1 MKKLLY
7 FFLAFIFFTI
17 ANAQVTTSPTTVL
30 AEQPVTITFNKTGT
44 ELAPYTGIIYAY
56 IGVTVNGVRFQNIKG
71 SSDFASPL
79 HPQMTQVGT
88 SSNYTLT
95 ITPDLYT
102 YFGVPTNSSITEIC
116 VVFRSADASLQS
128 RPDYFVPVG
137 AFQYNLTAPALN
149 SNNIISSG
157 SNVTVTANNTNGS
170 ANYQLFVNGST
181 TPLNTQN
188 TSNYS
193 FVDTNVTVNK
203 NYVLRI
209 TQGNTTFTARFSV
222 IINPGNLTGA
232 MPSGLVDGINYNPS
246 VPTKATLVLN
256 APFKSFIYVA
266 GSFNN
271 WQPTSAF
278 AMKRD
283 TASGKYWLEL
293 TGLTPGQIYAYQY
306 WVCDVVNLPL
316 GSPAIVKTADPFS
329 TLVLSPFDDPE
340 IQSLGVFPNLPAY
353 SAIAPGQEREVT
365 VLQTGPNNLFSYNW
379 SSATTNFVKPK
390 KKDLVFY
397 EVLIRDFDATRTY
410 QDLINRID
418 YFKNLK
424 INAIKLMPVMEFEG
438 NMSWGYNTVFHMALD
453 KRYGPPV
460 KLKEFVDLCHQN
472 GIAVILDIALNHVF
486 GRSPLERMWM
496 LDSDNDGWANGTGP
510 RTTFENPYV
519 NVEAQH
525 SYNVGS
531 DLNHFRET
539 GPGGN
544 LTNTYAIRTIQYW
557 INEFKIDGYRWDL
570 TKGFTNQCPPN
581 VSGGQEPCTNG
592 YRSDRKSKME
602 WYATNQWAA
611 DPLSLVIFEHLG
623 TGGSAQEEVEWANY
637 NRTGN
642 QGGIMQW
649 RKMTDPYANLLKG
662 NATNLAAVTDPSDRM
677 IGYAES
683 HDEERVVYKA
693 LNEAGQTQGN
703 LSKVLQRLPAMGSV
717 LFLVPGPKMMWHF
730 GELGWDKSLWT
741 CSNGNVSF
749 SNPDCKLDTKP
760 QPQWSENWLENEARA
775 NVYNQWA
782 RQIDLR
788 IKEDVFENGQ
798 FAWNFSQVGRPRLDV
813 WTSTSPTSSLSYVFV
828 LTNFSDSTY
837 DVPGGFPFTGN
848 WVNLMDNTTLN
859 VTNQNQN
866 VSIEPGGYRIF
877 GNQQSTLDIVNNE
890 FRSLTL
896 YPNPANN
903 YFVIEGEISKA
914 EIYSV
919 TGQLVKSFDG
929 INATDYQFDI
939 NDLTKGVY
947 LVKAF
952 DSQNRT
958 KTMKLIKQ

>member
-1 MKKLLY
+1 MKKAFLSL
-7 FFLAFIFFTI
+7 FLAFVFNM
-17 ANAQVTTSPTTVL
+17 NAQITTSPSPVL
-30 AEQPVTITFNKTGT
+30 ADQPATITFNKAGT
-44 ELAPYTGIIYAY
+44 PLAAYNGIIYAY
-56 IGVTVNGVRFQNIKG
+56 VGVTVNGTQWQNIKG
-71 SSDFASPL
+71 SPIWGNNIQ
-79 HPQMTQVGT
+79 PQMTQTAPGANT
-88 SSNYTLT
+88 YTLS
-95 ITPDLYT
+95 ITPDLFT
-102 YFGVPTNSSITEIC
+102 YFGVSPANSITQIC
-116 VVFRSADASLQS
+116 IIFRSADATLQTS
-128 RPDYFVPVG
+128 DAFIPVG
-137 AFQYNLTAPALN
+137 AFQYNLSSPLLN
-149 SNNIISSG
+149 SSSIINSG
-157 SNVTVTANNTNGS
+157 ANQLITASNTNGVATYNLL
-170 ANYQLFVNGST
+170 ANGVT
-181 TPLNTQN
+181 INTAT

-193 FVDTNVTVNK
+193 FTDTNITVNK
-203 NYVLRI
+203 NYELRV

-222 IINPGNLTGA
+222 IINPGTNSAA
-232 MPSGLVDGINYNPS
+232 MPAGLVDGINYNPTD
-246 VPTKATLVLN
+246 PTRATLVLN
-256 APFKSFIYVA
+256 APFKSFVYVA

-271 WQPTSAF
+271 WQPTSGF
-278 AMKRD
+278 AMRRD
-283 TASGKYWLEL
+283 SAPGSTRFFLEL

-306 WVCDVVNLPL
+306 WVCDVVNLPV

-340 IQSLGVFPNLPAY
+340 IQTLGVFPNLPAY
-353 SAIAPGQEREVT
+353 STIAPGQEREVT

-510 RTTFENPYV
+510 RTTTENPYV
-519 NVEAQH
+519 NQVALH

-570 TKGFTNQCPPN
+570 TKGFTNQCT
-581 VSGGQEPCTNG
+581 SMDEGCTNG
-592 YRSDRKSKME
+592 YRTDRVAKMK
-602 WYATNQWAA
+602 WYADNQWAA

-623 TGGSAQEEVEWANY
+623 TGGSAQEEVEWASY
-637 NRTGN
+637 NRVGN

-693 LNEAGQTQGN
+693 LNEAGQTVGN
-703 LSKVLQRLPAMGSV
+703 LDKVLQRLPAMGSV
-717 LFLVPGPKMMWHF
+717 LFMVPGPKMIWHF
-730 GELGWDKSLWT
+730 GALGWDDSLFL
-741 CSNGNVSF
+741 CSNGTVQFN
-749 SNPDCKLDTKP
+749 DGCKLDTKP
-760 QPQWSENWLENEARA
+760 QPQWAENWLQNPARA

-788 IKEDVFENGQ
+788 IREDVFENGQ

-813 WTSTSPTSSLSYVFV
+813 WTSTSPTPSLSYVFV

-837 DVPGGFPFTGN
+837 NVPGGFPFTGN

-877 GNQQSTLDIVNNE
+877 GNQQSALDIVNNE
-890 FRSLTL
+890 FRSLAL
-896 YPNPANN
+896 YPNPTSGSFTINGL
-903 YFVIEGEISKA
+903 VSKVDV
-914 EIYSV
+914 YSV
-919 TGQLVKSFDG
+919 TGQLVKSFDS
-929 INATDYQFDI
+929 ISTENYQFDV
-939 NDLTKGVY
+939 NDLNRGVY
-947 LVKAF
+947 LVKIVDA
-952 DSQNRT
+952 NNNT
-958 KTMKLIKQ
+958 KTTKLIKE

>member
-1 MKKLLY
+1 MKKAFLSL
-7 FFLAFIFFTI
+7 FLAFVLNM
-17 ANAQVTTSPTTVL
+17 NAQITTSPSPVL
-30 AEQPVTITFNKTGT
+30 ADQPATITFNKAGT
-44 ELAPYTGIIYAY
+44 PLAAYNGVIYAY
-56 IGVTVNGVRFQNIKG
+56 VGVTVNGTQWQNIKG
-71 SSDFASPL
+71 SPIWGNNIQ
-79 HPQMTQVGT
+79 PQMTQTAPGANT
-88 SSNYTLT
+88 YTLS
-95 ITPDLYT
+95 ITPDLFT
-102 YFGVPTNSSITEIC
+102 YFGVSPANSITQIC
-116 VVFRSADASLQS
+116 IIFRSADATLQTS
-128 RPDYFVPVG
+128 DAFIPVG
-137 AFQYNLTAPALN
+137 AFQYNLSSPLLN
-149 SNNIISSG
+149 SSSIINSG
-157 SNVTVTANNTNGS
+157 ANQLITASNTNGVATYNLL
-170 ANYQLFVNGST
+170 ANGVT
-181 TPLNTQN
+181 INTAT

-193 FVDTNVTVNK
+193 FTDTNITVNK
-203 NYVLRI
+203 NYELRV

-222 IINPGNLTGA
+222 IINPGTNSAA
-232 MPSGLVDGINYNPS
+232 MPAGLVDGINYNPID
-246 VPTKATLVLN
+246 PTRATLVLN
-256 APFKSFIYVA
+256 APFKSFVYVA

-271 WQPTSAF
+271 WQPTSGF
-278 AMKRD
+278 AMRRD
-283 TASGKYWLEL
+283 SAPGSTRFFLEL

-306 WVCDVVNLPL
+306 WVCDVVNLPV

-410 QDLINRID
+410 QDLIDRID

-472 GIAVILDIALNHVF
+472 GIAVILDLALNHVF

-510 RTTFENPYV
+510 RTTTENPYV
-519 NVEAQH
+519 NQVALH

-570 TKGFTNQCPPN
+570 TKGFTNQCT
-581 VSGGQEPCTNG
+581 SMDEGCTNG
-592 YRSDRKSKME
+592 YRTDRVAKMK
-602 WYATNQWAA
+602 WYADNQWAA

-623 TGGSAQEEVEWANY
+623 TGGSAQEEVEWASY
-637 NRTGN
+637 NRVGN

-693 LNEAGQTQGN
+693 LNEAGQTVGN
-703 LSKVLQRLPAMGSV
+703 LDKVLQRLPAMGSV
-717 LFLVPGPKMMWHF
+717 LFMVPGPKMIWHF
-730 GELGWDKSLWT
+730 GALGWDDSLFL
-741 CSNGNVSF
+741 CSNGTVQFN
-749 SNPDCKLDTKP
+749 DGCKLDTKP
-760 QPQWSENWLENEARA
+760 QPQWAENWLQNPARA

-788 IKEDVFENGQ
+788 IREDVFENGQ
-798 FAWNFSQVGRPRLDV
+798 FAWNFSQTGRPRLDV

-837 DVPGGFPFTGN
+837 NVPGGFPFTGN
-848 WVNLMDNTTLN
+848 WVNLMDNTILN

-877 GNQQSTLDIVNNE
+877 GNQQSALDIVNNE
-890 FRSLTL
+890 FRSLAL
-896 YPNPANN
+896 YPNPTSGSFTINGL
-903 YFVIEGEISKA
+903 VSKVDV
-914 EIYSV
+914 YSV
-919 TGQLVKSFDG
+919 TGQLVKSFDSVSG
-929 INATDYQFDI
+929 ENYQFDV
-939 NDLTKGVY
+939 NDLNRGVY
-947 LVKAF
+947 LVKIVDA
-952 DSQNRT
+952 NNNT
-958 KTMKLIKQ
+958 KTTKLIKE

>member
-1 MKKLLY
+1 MKKAFLSL
-7 FFLAFIFFTI
+7 FLAFVLNM
-17 ANAQVTTSPTTVL
+17 NAQITTSPSPVL
-30 AEQPVTITFNKTGT
+30 ADQPATITFNKAGT
-44 ELAPYTGIIYAY
+44 PLAAYNGVIYAY
-56 IGVTVNGVRFQNIKG
+56 VGVTVNGTQWQNIKG
-71 SSDFASPL
+71 SPIWGNNIQ
-79 HPQMTQVGT
+79 PQMTQTAPGANT
-88 SSNYTLT
+88 YTLS
-95 ITPDLYT
+95 ITPDLFT
-102 YFGVPTNSSITEIC
+102 YFGVSPANSITQIC
-116 VVFRSADASLQS
+116 IIFRSADATLQTS
-128 RPDYFVPVG
+128 DAFIPVG
-137 AFQYNLTAPALN
+137 AFQYNLSSPLLN
-149 SNNIISSG
+149 SSSIINSG
-157 SNVTVTANNTNGS
+157 ANQLITASNTNGVATYNLL
-170 ANYQLFVNGST
+170 ANGVT
-181 TPLNTQN
+181 INTAT

-193 FVDTNVTVNK
+193 FTDTNITVNK
-203 NYVLRI
+203 NYELRV

-222 IINPGNLTGA
+222 IINPGTNSAA
-232 MPSGLVDGINYNPS
+232 MPAGLVDGINYNPID
-246 VPTKATLVLN
+246 PTRATLVLN
-256 APFKSFIYVA
+256 APFKSFVYVA

-271 WQPTSAF
+271 WQPTSGF
-278 AMKRD
+278 AMRRD
-283 TASGKYWLEL
+283 SAPGSTRFFLEL

-306 WVCDVVNLPL
+306 WVCDVVNLPV

-410 QDLINRID
+410 QDLIDRID

-472 GIAVILDIALNHVF
+472 GIAVILDLALNHVF

-510 RTTFENPYV
+510 RTTTENPYV
-519 NVEAQH
+519 NQVALH

-570 TKGFTNQCPPN
+570 TKGFTNQCT
-581 VSGGQEPCTNG
+581 SMDEGCTNG
-592 YRSDRKSKME
+592 YRTDRVAKMK
-602 WYATNQWAA
+602 WYADNQWAA

-623 TGGSAQEEVEWANY
+623 TGGSAQEEVEWASY
-637 NRTGN
+637 NRVGN

-693 LNEAGQTQGN
+693 LNEAGQTVGN
-703 LSKVLQRLPAMGSV
+703 LDKVLQRLPAMGSV
-717 LFLVPGPKMMWHF
+717 LFMVPGPKMIWHF
-730 GELGWDKSLWT
+730 GALGWDESLFL
-741 CSNGNVSF
+741 CSNGNVQF
-749 SNPDCKLDTKP
+749 NDGCKLDTKP
-760 QPQWSENWLENEARA
+760 QPQWAENWLQNPARA

-890 FRSLTL
+890 SRSLTL

-903 YFVIEGEISKA
+903 YFVIEGEITKA

-929 INATDYQFDI
+929 INVTDYQFDI

>member
-1 MKKLLY
+1 MKKAFLSL
-7 FFLAFIFFTI
+7 FLAFVFNM
-17 ANAQVTTSPTTVL
+17 NAQITTSPSPVL
-30 AEQPVTITFNKTGT
+30 ADQPATITFNKAGT
-44 ELAPYTGIIYAY
+44 PLAAYNGIIYAY
-56 IGVTVNGVRFQNIKG
+56 VGVTVNGTQWQNIKG
-71 SSDFASPL
+71 SPIWGNNIQ
-79 HPQMTQVGT
+79 PQMTQTAPGANT
-88 SSNYTLT
+88 YTLS
-95 ITPDLYT
+95 ITPDLFT
-102 YFGVPTNSSITEIC
+102 YFGVSPANSITQIC
-116 VVFRSADASLQS
+116 IIFRSADATLQTS
-128 RPDYFVPVG
+128 DAFIPVG
-137 AFQYNLTAPALN
+137 AFQYNLSSPLLN
-149 SNNIISSG
+149 SSSIINSG
-157 SNVTVTANNTNGS
+157 ANQLITASNTNGVATYNLL
-170 ANYQLFVNGST
+170 ANGVT
-181 TPLNTQN
+181 INTAT

-193 FVDTNVTVNK
+193 FTDTNITVNK
-203 NYVLRI
+203 NYELRV

-222 IINPGNLTGA
+222 IINPGTNSAA
-232 MPSGLVDGINYNPS
+232 MPSGLVDGINYNPTD
-246 VPTKATLVLN
+246 PTRATLVLN
-256 APFKSFIYVA
+256 APFKSFVYVA

-271 WQPTSAF
+271 WQPTSGF
-278 AMKRD
+278 AMRRD
-283 TASGKYWLEL
+283 SAPGSTRFFLEL

-306 WVCDVVNLPL
+306 WVCDVVNLPV

-340 IQSLGVFPNLPAY
+340 IQTLGVFPNLPAY
-353 SAIAPGQEREVT
+353 STIAPGQEREVT

-510 RTTFENPYV
+510 RTTTENPYINQV
-519 NVEAQH
+519 ALH

-570 TKGFTNQCPPN
+570 TKGFTNQCT
-581 VSGGQEPCTNG
+581 SMDEGCTNG
-592 YRSDRKSKME
+592 YRTDRVAKMK
-602 WYATNQWAA
+602 WYADNQWAA

-623 TGGSAQEEVEWANY
+623 TGGSAQEEVEWASY
-637 NRTGN
+637 NRVGN

-693 LNEAGQTQGN
+693 LNEAGQTVGN
-703 LSKVLQRLPAMGSV
+703 LDKVLQRLPAMGSV
-717 LFLVPGPKMMWHF
+717 LFMVPGPKMIWHF
-730 GELGWDKSLWT
+730 GALGWDDSLFL
-741 CSNGNVSF
+741 CSNGTVQFN
-749 SNPDCKLDTKP
+749 DGCKLDTKP
-760 QPQWSENWLENEARA
+760 QPQWAENWLQNPARA

-788 IKEDVFENGQ
+788 IREDVFENGQ

-813 WTSTSPTSSLSYVFV
+813 WTSTSPTPSLSYVFV

-837 DVPGGFPFTGN
+837 NVPGGFPFTGN

-877 GNQQSTLDIVNNE
+877 GNQQSALDIVNNE
-890 FRSLTL
+890 FRSLAL
-896 YPNPANN
+896 YPNPTSGSFTINGL
-903 YFVIEGEISKA
+903 VSKVDV
-914 EIYSV
+914 YSV
-919 TGQLVKSFDG
+919 TGQLVKSFNS
-929 INATDYQFDI
+929 ISAENYQFDV
-939 NDLTKGVY
+939 NDLNRGVY
-947 LVKAF
+947 LVKIVDA
-952 DSQNRT
+952 NNNT
-958 KTMKLIKQ
+958 KTTKLIKE

>member
-1 MKKLLY
+1 
-7 FFLAFIFFTI
+7 
-17 ANAQVTTSPTTVL
+17 
-30 AEQPVTITFNKTGT
+30 
-44 ELAPYTGIIYAY
+44 
-56 IGVTVNGVRFQNIKG
+56 
-71 SSDFASPL
+71 
-79 HPQMTQVGT
+79 
-88 SSNYTLT
+88 
-95 ITPDLYT
+95 
-102 YFGVPTNSSITEIC
+102 
-116 VVFRSADASLQS
+116 
-128 RPDYFVPVG
+128 
-137 AFQYNLTAPALN
+137 
-149 SNNIISSG
+149 
-157 SNVTVTANNTNGS
+157 
-170 ANYQLFVNGST
+170 
-181 TPLNTQN
+181 
-188 TSNYS
+188 
-193 FVDTNVTVNK
+193 
-203 NYVLRI
+203 
-209 TQGNTTFTARFSV
+209 
-222 IINPGNLTGA
+222 

-246 VPTKATLVLN
+246 DPTKATLVLN

-283 TASGKYWLEL
+283 TASGSTKYWLEL

-306 WVCDVVNLPL
+306 WVCDVVNLPV